1 MRRFSTSD
9 LFGRSLSSRVL
20 WLTVGIILLVEI
32 LLLMPSMGQER
43 QNWLWERITRAHL
56 AAFSVATAAEDGK
69 GGVIDVPT
77 RMALLQ
83 LAGAE
88 SIKLSVPG
96 QGDLTLMQMPV
107 QADHQVNLGTEG
119 MWTSVWR
126 SDESLVGLGGDRL
139 EVTAPSPL
147 QKNMT
152 VQIIVNAR
160 HLADHLRSYVANIV
174 ALSIVI
180 ALITGLLLFAALN
193 RLLVRPMRI
202 MTASIVG
209 FRQDPER
216 PSREDLG
223 WLSRRR
229 DDEISGAARE
239 LAVMQDELR
248 AALWRN
254 ARLAALGTAVVK
266 ISHDLRNIL
275 ASALLV
281 TDRLQENADPA
292 ARRAAGTLIPA
303 VERAAALV
311 SKTVDFAREGPP
323 AIVRAPVALRPLV
336 DEVAT
341 AIVLGDDKMLVKN
354 LVPDNVVLALDRAQ
368 VYRVLSNLL
377 RNAAE
382 AGANLITLSIEG
394 SDGTTSLLVADDG
407 PGVPKRVLDNLFK
420 PFTGTAR
427 RGGTGLGL
435 AIARDLVRA
444 HGGDLV
450 LRRTGP
456 DGTAFSVGLASS
468 DVANI
473 EAKAQV
479 EHAVKI
485 A

>member
-1 MRRFSTSD
+1 MRRFSTFD
-9 LFGRSLSSRVL
+9 LFSRSLSSRVL

-56 AAFSVATAAEDGK
+56 AAFSVSTAAEDGK
-69 GGVIDVPT
+69 DGVIDVPT
-77 RMALLQ
+77 RMALLK

-96 QGDLTLMQMPV
+96 RGDLTLMQMPV
-107 QADHQVNLGTEG
+107 RADRQVNLGTEG
-119 MWTSVWR
+119 LWTSVWR
-126 SDESLVGLGGDRL
+126 SDEALVGMGGDRL

-147 QKNMT
+147 QKSMT
-152 VQIIVNAR
+152 VQIIVDAR

-174 ALSIVI
+174 ALSVVI

-216 PSREDLG
+216 PSQEDLG

-281 TDRLQENADPA
+281 SDRLQQTADPV

-323 AIVRAPVALRPLV
+323 AIVRAPMALRPLV
-336 DEVAT
+336 DEVA
-341 AIVLGDDKMLVKN
+341 AAMVLDDKVVVRN
-354 LVPDNVVLALDRAQ
+354 QVPGDVVLALDRAQ
-368 VYRVLSNLL
+368 VYRVLNNLL

-407 PGVPKRVLDNLFK
+407 PGLPKRVLENLFK

-450 LRRTGP
+450 LRHTGAS
-456 DGTAFSVGLASS
+456 GTAFSVGLATS
-468 DVANI
+468 DLAAA
-473 EAKAQV
+473 EAAKAQL
-479 EHAVKI
+479 EHAVKT